1 MNLRERPYLDV
12 EVVEVKVK
20 KYIPKVCRNCPSIEG
35 CTDIEDRRREELKHR
50 KGTWV
55 NGENLDKIKFPCA
68 VSFNNGFCGR
78 CYGMINKDFKDDLCT
93 ISYNLVEIGEQNYF
107 VNAIWDYDSLED
119 LFGDKCKDVHV
130 EKAKIVICKEVKE

>member
-20 KYIPKVCRNCPSIEG
+20 KKKEIPEHCVLCEIKEG
-35 CTDIEDRRREELKHR
+35 CGIYQTKYKKLEKE
-50 KGTWV
+50 GTWV
-55 NGENLDKIKFPCA
+55 NGENLDKMEFPCV

-119 LFGDKCKDVHV
+119 LFGDKCKDVHI